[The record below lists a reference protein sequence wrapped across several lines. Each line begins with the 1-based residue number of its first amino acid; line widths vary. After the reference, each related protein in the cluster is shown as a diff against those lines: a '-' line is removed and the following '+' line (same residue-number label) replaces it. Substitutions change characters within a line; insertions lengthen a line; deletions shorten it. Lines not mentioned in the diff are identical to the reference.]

1 MRALKPT
8 EATKADQMGTV
19 TEDKL
24 KYVSHVSTPGRH
36 KKQTKDLVPVFK
48 NFSFVGKYVEWIL
61 CAKDN
66 TFTRPSSD
74 VNRTQLLPSMKGR

>member
-8 EATKADQMGTV
+8 EATEADQMGTV

-24 KYVSHVSTPGRH
+24 KYVSHVSTPGSH

-48 NFSFVGKYVEWIL
+48 NFSFVGKYVE
-61 CAKDN
+61 
-66 TFTRPSSD
+66 
-74 VNRTQLLPSMKGR
+74 